1 MSEVTRVNDFAIKIA
16 TVNGTGSASA
26 NTLLM
31 KSIFRSGIPVMG
43 KNYFPSNIQGL
54 PTWYEIRVS
63 RDGYVARS
71 GRVDIMVAMNA
82 ETYARDVKE
91 VVPGG
96 YLIYDSTWPR
106 PALLKR
112 ADITVLG
119 VPLAKMCNEN
129 FNGVRTRILMKNIC
143 YAGVLAALLNLDLER
158 IRELLAQTYAKKPQL
173 VESNMKAIQLG
184 YDYARTHFTCPLPL
198 RVEQMN
204 RTAGNVMID
213 GNTAAALGCMFAGAT
228 VAAWYP
234 ITPST
239 SLMDA
244 FKAFCDRSRVD
255 AQTGRKN
262 FAFIQAEDEL
272 AAIGM
277 VIGASWNGAR
287 AFTATSGPGIS
298 LMNEFLGLAYYAEV
312 PAVVF
317 DIQRVGPSTGMPTRT
332 QQCDVMAAAYAS
344 HGDTKHVCLYPSNPE
359 ECFYMAVQAFD
370 LAERLQTPVLVLSDL
385 DIGMNDW
392 MCRDLKWDDTYRPD
406 RGKVLGKEEVEKL
419 EKFYRYLDT
428 DGDGIAYRTLPG
440 VSPKA
445 AYFARG
451 SGHNQYGT
459 YTEDSAD
466 YQFVVDRLL
475 KKWDTARKLVPRA
488 VIDATAGSDVG
499 IVSLGSCDGAI
510 REAIDVLKTHGVG
523 VNYMRVR
530 GFPFTEDVERF
541 LANHRVLFVVEQ
553 NRDAQLRSLLTLETA
568 VEKAK
573 LRSLL
578 HYSGLPI
585 SSSFIVAGVLDELR
599 PERDTVAPS
608 AAPPTARAAD
618 PDSPAVLRSSGSR
631 T

>member
-63 RDGYVARS
+63 HDAYVARS

-91 VVPGG
+91 VAPGG
-96 YLIYDSTWPR
+96 YLLYDSTWPR

-112 ADITVLG
+112 EDITVLG

-143 YAGVLAALLNLDLER
+143 YAGVLAALLNLDLGR

-184 YDYARTHFTCPLPL
+184 FDYAQTHFTCPLPL
-198 RVEQMN
+198 RVEPLN
-204 RTAGNVMID
+204 LTAGNILID

-370 LAERLQTPVLVLSDL
+370 MAERLQTPILVLSDL

-419 EKFYRYLDT
+419 EKFYRYFDK
-428 DGDGIAYRTLPG
+428 DGDGIPYRTLPG

-451 SGHNQYGT
+451 SGHSQYGT

-466 YQFVVDRLL
+466 YQIVVDRLL

-510 REAIDVLKTHGVG
+510 REAIDVLKTHEVG

-553 NRDAQLRSLLTLETA
+553 NRDAQFRSLLTLETA

-585 SSSFIVAGVLDELR
+585 SSSFIVEGVLDELR
-599 PERDTVAPS
+599 SRTAGLS
-608 AAPPTARAAD
+608 AAVGAARA
-618 PDSPAVLRSSGSR
+618 
-631 T
+631 